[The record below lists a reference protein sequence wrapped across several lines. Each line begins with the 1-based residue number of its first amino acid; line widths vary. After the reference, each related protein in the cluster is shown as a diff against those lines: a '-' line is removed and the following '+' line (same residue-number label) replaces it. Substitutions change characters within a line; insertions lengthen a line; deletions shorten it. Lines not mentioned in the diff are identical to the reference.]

1 MATSQS
7 TADFLTEQ
15 VSDAGNVRNRKM
27 FGEYALYCN
36 EKVVAL
42 ICDDKL
48 FVKPTDAGKVFAEHP
63 EEAPPYPGSKP
74 FLLIEESRWEDRAWL
89 TELVRITA
97 TALPAP
103 KLKKMKKSSANPVMR
118 TTKRVRS

>member
-7 TADFLTEQ
+7 TADFLTAQ
-15 VSDAGNVRNRKM
+15 VSDAGAVRHRKM

-48 FVKPTDAGKVFAEHP
+48 FVKPTDAGRTYAENP

-74 FLLIEESRWEDRAWL
+74 FLLIEESRWEDRTWL
-89 TELVRITA
+89 TELIRITA
-97 TALPAP
+97 AALPAP
-103 KLKKMKKSSANPVMR
+103 KPKKKKKA
-118 TTKRVRS
+118 